1 MSRENV
7 KKFYELAENDM
18 ELAQKLASLDSEMAL
33 EASDLANLKAIV
45 KEKIIPLAN
54 EKGLEFTAEEM
65 VNFANEKYIQLS
77 EDDLLEVSG
86 GVSPKAAGLA
96 LSSVLLLSLGSAAA
110 INLMNSNQDNISN
123 VVSDVAPS
131 KMASGEK
138 EEGDNEE
145 EKLQKDLDEMFKKLP
160 KDKSKDSNM
169 EDIEKELD
177 KLFKGGK
184 FGGGSAFRPGNGRS
198 AGKNML
204 NRTIGKKGTSDFD
217 FDKFL
222 KELDDEIARES
233 ATSQAAKP
241 KAATSEASDF
251 DFDKFME
258 DINRE
263 TEAAAQAAQKVS
275 ASSGVEQG
283 VEAAKKTPAQISTA
297 QAKPVDV
304 KAKQPLAKEEIKE
317 ERRKDTSASGS
328 EYTSSED
335 LQKAADDLAKER
347 VEDVL
352 AQIITENDKLG
363 DDKLDIDGVISTL
376 KDGLGQDEA
385 LKDKIKIDNDV
396 VTISVK
402 GALAG
407 QQEEATVTK
416 TIDLHESYN
425 ELVAA
430 QERIALDKK
439 EAEEVVQDIKETP
452 VEKPLTQGSDVV
464 FENQNQIQKIVNDLA
479 SAFKL
484 TVENAFKFND
494 VKTQLSEGELQQFV
508 SGITDEMKSN
518 QDMKKVAIVG
528 SNTVTFF
535 AKGQLKDGTAV
546 EASQTVNVLEL
557 AKELNAKLPK
567 AGVEDAKKDET
578 EKPQEELIVSDISK
592 PDAGGVSLSKGEA
605 TKLVSEYSGFLPLDF
620 TAGQQVVT
628 LINFLKKL
636 GNVENLKLVDKKDR
650 ELLAQNIKH
659 INDQIQTD
667 KSGKPYLPN
676 FYNWSIS
683 ADDLNLVGQAFEIVK
698 DDFAQEENKDKLAK
712 PQEALKENPV
722 VKADAGATVTTSK
735 KLQEQAD
742 MKVGLAKTE
751 LYKKFQEKIKAN
763 NGIELNESNLNK
775 LISETLNSYKGQEN
789 VTVDEKN
796 GTFTFTAKGVTK
808 GLILTGADSRSA
820 TLNVREFFAK
830 LNNEA
835 TEERRT
841 SEREKFD
848 HTKYITATEAD
859 VTGGLKLARKTAKK
873 MIREE
878 FNKIIVEK
886 YNKDNPTQTVKGIS
900 EIPAGKMAAIVNSLR
915 LDDVV
920 ASIVKANL
928 NKVDDFK
935 IKDAKKLNGQFSIK
949 TAVAN
954 EELKIGAIGYKLTGV
969 YGFRQPELI
978 KYGDEIRIREE
989 AEKLIKESVE
999 TYTVSYK
1006 TVIGGRASAEAEALF
1021 KFLADN
1027 NLIKDG
1033 KIVDNVIDA
1042 IKDSDKEQFKK
1053 DVKHI
1058 AGQISGGEGSYSLSG
1073 KWRTYN
1079 VSQEKLNAIKNLA
1092 TQLGG

>member
-7 KKFYELAENDM
+7 KKFYELAEKDVD
-18 ELAQKLASLDSEMAL
+18 LVQKLASLDSEMSL
-33 EASDLANLKAIV
+33 EASDLANLKDIV
-45 KEKIIPLAN
+45 NEKIIPLAK
-54 EKGLEFTAEEM
+54 EKGLDFTAEEM
-65 VNFANEKYIQLS
+65 VDFANEKYMKL
-77 EDDLLEVSG
+77 DATDLLEVSG

-96 LSSVLLLSLGSAAA
+96 LSSVLMLSLGSAAA
-110 INLMNSNQDNISN
+110 INLMNSNHDNISN

-145 EKLQKDLDEMFKKLP
+145 EKLQKDLDEMLKKLP

-184 FGGGSAFRPGNGRS
+184 FGGGSAFRPGKGRAAS
-198 AGKNML
+198 KNML

-217 FDKFL
+217 FEKFL

-241 KAATSEASDF
+241 KTANSEGSDF
-251 DFDKFME
+251 DFDKFIKE
-258 DINRE
+258 LNSGAE
-263 TEAAAQAAQKVS
+263 VSPQVAQKEA
-275 ASSGVEQG
+275 ASSGIE
-283 VEAAKKTPAQISTA
+283 EKKRIPAPTSTE
-297 QAKPVDV
+297 
-304 KAKQPLAKEEIKE
+304 KAKSVNMKEEQTPVKDEIKE
-317 ERRKDTSASGS
+317 ETKKDTSASGL
-328 EYTSSED
+328 EDTSSED
-335 LQKAADDLAKER
+335 LQKAAEDLAKEH

-352 AQIITENDKLG
+352 KQIIAENDKFG
-363 DDKLDIDGVISTL
+363 DEKLDIDGVISTL
-376 KDGLGQDEA
+376 KDALEQDDA
-385 LKDKIKIDNDV
+385 LKGEMKIENDV

-402 GALAG
+402 GAVAG

-425 ELVAA
+425 ELVTA

-439 EAEEVVQDIKETP
+439 DAEEVVQDIKETS

-494 VKTQLSEGELQQFV
+494 VKTQLSEKELQQFV
-508 SGITDEMKSN
+508 SGITDAMKSN

-528 SNTVTFF
+528 SNTFTFF

-546 EASQTVNVLEL
+546 EASKTVNVLEL
-557 AKELNAKLPK
+557 AKELNAKFPEAEL
-567 AGVEDAKKDET
+567 EEKKEDET
-578 EKPQEELIVSDISK
+578 
-592 PDAGGVSLSKGEA
+592 
-605 TKLVSEYSGFLPLDF
+605 
-620 TAGQQVVT
+620 
-628 LINFLKKL
+628 
-636 GNVENLKLVDKKDR
+636 
-650 ELLAQNIKH
+650 
-659 INDQIQTD
+659 
-667 KSGKPYLPN
+667 
-676 FYNWSIS
+676 
-683 ADDLNLVGQAFEIVK
+683 
-698 DDFAQEENKDKLAK
+698 AK

-742 MKVGLAKTE
+742 MKIGLVKTE

-763 NGIELNESNLNK
+763 NGIELNEANLNK

-835 TEERRT
+835 KTAHDAAMKQKIEEKKNAV
-841 SEREKFD
+841 EKEIAAKKFGVLLNKD
-848 HTKYITATEAD
+848 FVPITEAELQQAHD
-859 VTGGLKLARKTAKK
+859 FYTKELKQSLKQGLKAALEAKIRDIYSAQCKVAR
-873 MIREE
+873 IN
-878 FNKIIVEK
+878 F
-886 YNKDNPTQTVKGIS
+886 DSSKGV
-900 EIPAGKMAAIVNSLR
+900 P
-915 LDDVV
+915 
-920 ASIVKANL
+920 
-928 NKVDDFK
+928 
-935 IKDAKKLNGQFSIK
+935 
-949 TAVAN
+949 TAVAAKIVNDLTEEQKKEFINSVMKNRLTTFQKPGEIKAHEQHGVLSWEPAALN
-954 EELKIGAIGYKLTGV
+954 EEVKVKVTADVKSFLLDPSSTSKETIVNVRNELDSLKESYKL
-969 YGFRQPELI
+969 
-978 KYGDEIRIREE
+978 KYTDVVGGTIVGKNAD
-989 AEKLIKESVE
+989 KEV
-999 TYTVSYK
+999 
-1006 TVIGGRASAEAEALF
+1006 EALF
-1021 KFLADN
+1021 NFLTDN
-1027 NLIKDG
+1027 KLVENG
-1033 KIVDNVIDA
+1033 IVVHSVLDR

-1053 DVKHI
+1053 DVQHVAKN
-1058 AGQISGGEGSYSLSG
+1058 ISGGEGSYSLSG